1 MSDENE
7 TVVVERGA
15 DGALVVRARD
25 VTLRVG
31 RQADDGLRSV
41 ELLLAGLGSCMLG
54 TMLAF
59 AENVGVP
66 VDAVRIELTPT
77 IADGPE
83 RVSRIDMRLRV
94 EGDIDP
100 KRLASL
106 QRVAQHCKV
115 HSTLDRRPELTLTFE
130 S

>member
-1 MSDENE
+1 MTDGAE
-7 TVVVERGA
+7 TVVVGCGA
-15 DGALVVRARD
+15 DGVLEARARD

-31 RQADDGLRSV
+31 RKADDGLRSV
-41 ELLLAGLGSCMLG
+41 ELLLTALGTCMLG

-59 AENVGVP
+59 AENVGIP
-66 VDAVRIELTPT
+66 VEGVRLELTPT
-77 IADGPE
+77 FAEGPE

-94 EGDIDP
+94 DGEIEP

-106 QRVAQHCKV
+106 ERVARHCKV
-115 HSTLDRRPELTLTFE
+115 HSTLDRRPELTLTLE